1 MKIVH
6 VISSIDPAQGGP
18 QSGCVRLAAAQ
29 SALGHDVHIISYG
42 GIEVQKRAFKSAQDA
57 PFFSLIHW
65 HLLDDPDRKEQ
76 ILCVKGSGQLHQVLQ
91 GASFVHIHGVWE
103 PILRNAASA
112 ARRNR
117 VPYCVQPHGMLDVWS
132 MKQKQLKKRIALLL
146 GYRKMLDQAKFLM
159 TLNNDE
165 SRLLEPLRLKAP
177 TLTVPNGIF
186 LEEFADLPGKGFF
199 HERLSLAREKR
210 VILFLSRLH
219 TKKGLDI
226 LADAFKLIAGSHPD
240 VNLVVAGP
248 DGGARENFV
257 SQISQLEIA
266 DRVHLIGP
274 IYGEDKL
281 RALADASCFCLPS
294 RQEGFSVAIT
304 EALACGLPAVI
315 SDACHFPEVGTAN
328 AGIVVSLDPVGVAS
342 ALARV
347 LDNPATASIMGQNGQ
362 RLVRENYTW
371 PRIAELTIQ
380 GYAPNNNP
388 TSKTVLAASRFVAA
402 TDH

>member
-29 SALGHDVHIISYG
+29 SALGHDVHIVSYG
-42 GIEVQKRAFKSAQDA
+42 GVEIQKRAFQSAGDV
-57 PFFSLIHW
+57 PYFSLIHW
-65 HLLDDPDRKEQ
+65 HLLEDPDRIEQ
-76 ILCVKGSGQLHQVLQ
+76 VLCIKGSRQLHSLLP

-103 PILRNAASA
+103 PILKSAAST
-112 ARRNR
+112 ARTNR
-117 VPYCVQPHGMLDVWS
+117 VPYCVQPHGMLDAWS
-132 MKQKQLKKRIALLL
+132 MKQKQLKKRIALRL
-146 GYRKMLDQAKFLM
+146 GYRKMLDQAKFLL
-159 TLNNDE
+159 TLNADR

-177 TLTVPNGIF
+177 NLTIPNGIF
-186 LEEFADLPGKGFF
+186 LEEFADLPERGFF
-199 HERLSLAREKR
+199 REQLSLLGEKR

-226 LADAFKLIAGSHPD
+226 LADAFKLVAASHPD
-240 VNLVVAGP
+240 VDLVVAGP
-248 DGGARENFV
+248 DGGARESFV
-257 SQISQLEIA
+257 SQISQLDIA

-274 IYGEDKL
+274 IYGKDKL
-281 RALADASCFCLPS
+281 RALVDASCFCLPS

-304 EALACGLPAVI
+304 EALACGLPAVV
-315 SDACHFPEVGTAN
+315 SDACHFPEIRTAN
-328 AGIVVSLDPVGVAS
+328 AGIVVSLDPADVAS
-342 ALARV
+342 ALVRV
-347 LDNPATASIMGQNGQ
+347 LDHPAVASNMGQNGQ

-380 GYAPNNNP
+380 GYTPNDN
-388 TSKTVLAASRFVAA
+388 TMSRTVLGANALVTA

>member
-18 QSGCVRLAAAQ
+18 QSACVRLAAAQ
-29 SALGHDVHIISYG
+29 AALGHDVHIMSYG
-42 GIEVQKRAFKSAQDA
+42 GIEVEKRAFKSAQDV
-57 PFFSLIHW
+57 PFVALVHW
-65 HLLDDPDRKEQ
+65 HLLDDPDRMEQ
-76 ILCVKGSGQLHQVLQ
+76 ILCVEGSRQLRQVLK

-103 PILRNAASA
+103 PILRKAANT
-112 ARRNR
+112 ARSNR
-117 VPYCVQPHGMLDVWS
+117 IPYCVQPHGMLDAWS

-146 GYRKMLDQAKFLM
+146 GYRKMLDQAKFLV

-177 TLTVPNGIF
+177 TLTIPNGIF
-186 LEEFADLPGKGFF
+186 LEEYTDLPGAGFF
-199 HERLSLAREKR
+199 RERLSLARKKR

-240 VNLVVAGP
+240 VDLVVAGP
-248 DGGARENFV
+248 DGGAREGFV
-257 SQISQLEIA
+257 SQIDRLHIA

-281 RALADASCFCLPS
+281 RALVDARCFCLPS
-294 RQEGFSVAIT
+294 RQEGFSVAII

-315 SDACHFPEVGTAN
+315 SDACHFPEVETAN
-328 AGIVVSLDPVGVAS
+328 AGVVVPLDPADVAF
-342 ALARV
+342 ALASV
-347 LDNPATASIMGQNGQ
+347 LDNPAMASTMGQNGQ

-371 PRIAELTIQ
+371 PRIAELTIH
-380 GYAPNNNP
+380 GYNHNP
-388 TSKTVLAASRFVAA
+388 KSKILSGTNRLVAA
-402 TDH
+402 IDH